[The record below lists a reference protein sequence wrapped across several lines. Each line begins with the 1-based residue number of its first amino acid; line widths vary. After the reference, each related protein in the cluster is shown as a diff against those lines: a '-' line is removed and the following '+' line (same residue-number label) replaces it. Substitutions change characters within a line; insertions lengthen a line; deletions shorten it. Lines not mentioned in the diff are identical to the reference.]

1 MHPFVSC
8 KACSRW
14 RFFHA
19 ACGTQLPKH
28 TYIHI
33 ICSMRFMWA
42 CVCRGVLCKPQMS
55 PYTYM
60 HLCGHMQM
68 CANSAVAACLFD
80 VFVVLS
86 TSLLLNIREYVGNMH
101 ECVCEHCLLF
111 YPFVIF
117 TAANA
122 FQMHPITLAGQP
134 LKMCPALYGEV
145 RSRQGLPQQ
154 QSELCTS

>member
-1 MHPFVSC
+1 M
-8 KACSRW
+8 
-14 RFFHA
+14 
-19 ACGTQLPKH
+19 
-28 TYIHI
+28 
-33 ICSMRFMWA
+33 
-42 CVCRGVLCKPQMS
+42 CRRVLCKPQMS

-101 ECVCEHCLLF
+101 VCVCEHCLLF

-134 LKMCPALYGEV
+134 LKMCPACHSSKANYAQVKEKYGQLGV
-145 RSRQGLPQQ
+145 RPLNFD
-154 QSELCTS
+154 